1 MKAVKPIPDR
11 QFLIPKLEEP
21 VRAGKLTQVLLLLN
35 CTTQRTIPAG
45 YLWRREHPDTWRAFV
60 KSLMNCKCRKK
71 SKKVNSFLF
80 VLSFSLLNSYNL
92 IFLRNLTMFSILTIF
107 FMSSVSSGIYR
118 KGLLR
123 PRSKGEYH
131 SMCLLILIQAGCH
144 HPLFPW
150 VCTMPEKNVKMGKRA
165 EFWDSFLY

>member
-1 MKAVKPIPDR
+1 MCEAVKPIPDR
-11 QFLIPKLEEP
+11 QFLIPKLEELCTCWQTNSSA
-21 VRAGKLTQVLLLLN
+21 VVVELYKTGNNSCRLLVKN
-35 CTTQRTIPAG
+35 GAPG
-45 YLWRREHPDTWRAFV
+45 YLEGFCQ
-60 KSLMNCKCRKK
+60 SLMNCKSRKK

-80 VLSFSLLNSYNL
+80 VLSFSPLNLQSH
-92 IFLRNLTMFSILTIF
+92 FLEEFNHVFYLIF

-131 SMCLLILIQAGCH
+131 SMCLLILIQAGCR

-150 VCTMPEKNVKMGKRA
+150 VCTMPEKNVKMGKRT
-165 EFWDSFLY
+165 EF